1 MRIPPT
7 HALIRTAVVLTIV
20 GLLLLIG
27 ILLTINAMAVGFFM
41 LGSMLIT
48 VGIVLYLVAVIR
60 ELRSAEAL

>member
-7 HALIRTAVVLTIV
+7 HTLIRTAVVLTIV
-20 GLLLLIG
+20 GLLLLTG